1 LLLGL
6 LREELCFAAK
16 LLKERGIVLE
26 QVRSDL
32 ALNPHETP
40 FRDPVRVT
48 AGSFHG
54 VVQPSYLV
62 SIKPGHPLVGRE
74 AELERLL
81 ESPRAPPYQQSGV
94 SWGTRRGPAGNC
106 PRPRAAHRAMTRF
119 LFSLPTQ
126 RSWNSICRRPRAV
139 KNSRIFAKHC

>member
-1 LLLGL
+1 LGL

-81 ESPRAPPYQQSGV
+81 ESPRAPPYHYPVLVGEPGV
-94 SWGTRRGPAGNC
+94 GQRAIVRGLA
-106 PRPRAAHRAMTRF
+106 
-119 LFSLPTQ
+119 Q
-126 RSWNSICRRPRAV
+126 RIAR
-139 KNSRIFAKHC
+139 